1 MKNNQKRGKKMKNLI
16 KSINAIDNMTDLNVV
31 INVIKSKQKSL
42 RAVRNAVA
50 KANFN
55 VGDTINI
62 DSKKGNLV
70 GVITK
75 INRTRA
81 ICDINGSSYNVP
93 FSIMG
98 VAS

>member
-1 MKNNQKRGKKMKNLI
+1 MKNLI

-55 VGDTINI
+55 VGDTVNI

-70 GVITK
+70 GVVTK

-93 FSIMG
+93 FTIMG

>member
-1 MKNNQKRGKKMKNLI
+1 MKNLI

-55 VGDTINI
+55 VGDKVLI
-62 DSKKGNLV
+62 DARKGPMN

-81 ICDINGSSYNVP
+81 VCSIGDAGMSYNVP
-93 FSIMG
+93 FSIMR

>member
-55 VGDTINI
+55 VGDTVNI

-93 FSIMG
+93 FTIMG

>member
-1 MKNNQKRGKKMKNLI
+1 MKNLI

-55 VGDTINI
+55 VGDTVNI

-93 FSIMG
+93 FTIMG

>member
-1 MKNNQKRGKKMKNLI
+1 MKNLI

-55 VGDTINI
+55 VGDTVNI

-70 GVITK
+70 GVVTK

>member
-55 VGDTINI
+55 VGDTVNI

>member
-1 MKNNQKRGKKMKNLI
+1 MKDLINLI
-16 KSINAIDNMTDLNVV
+16 DKIDNMKDMN
-31 INVIKSKQKSL
+31 NVISSL
-42 RAVRNAVA
+42 KIRRAFLKNELARKA
-50 KANFN
+50 KTNFS
-55 VGDTINI
+55 VGDTVNI

-93 FSIMG
+93 FSIMA

>member
-1 MKNNQKRGKKMKNLI
+1 MNKLINQ
-16 KSINAIDNMTDLNVV
+16 INAIDNMADLNVV
-31 INVIKSKQKSL
+31 IDVIRSKQKSL
-42 RAVRNAVA
+42 RASVAAVA
-50 KANFN
+50 KTQFS
-55 VGDTINI
+55 VGDTVNI

-93 FSIMG
+93 FSIMK
-98 VAS
+98 VA

>member
-1 MKNNQKRGKKMKNLI
+1 MKNLI

-55 VGDTINI
+55 VGDTVNI

>member
-55 VGDTINI
+55 VGDTVNI

-70 GVITK
+70 AVITK

-93 FSIMG
+93 FTIMG

>member
-1 MKNNQKRGKKMKNLI
+1 MKNLI

-55 VGDTINI
+55 VGDTVNI

-70 GVITK
+70 AVITK

>member
-55 VGDTINI
+55 VGDTVNI

-70 GVITK
+70 AVITK